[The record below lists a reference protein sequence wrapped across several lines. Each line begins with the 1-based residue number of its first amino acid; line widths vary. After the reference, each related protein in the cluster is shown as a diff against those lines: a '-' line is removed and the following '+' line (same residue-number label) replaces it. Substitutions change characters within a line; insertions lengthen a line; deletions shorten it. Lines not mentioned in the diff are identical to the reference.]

1 MDDVISLEEAQ
12 VSESAYVWTNSRNL
26 QMEWDPDAYYFDA
39 LSNRHYGKFIND
51 TWSDEG
57 NNCKIKWNPILRR
70 AEVWTTM
77 AVPLYK
83 ELGLPYNDP
92 YWYRA
97 HNGLRTL
104 AQAIQVRDYY
114 NKTNL
119 PPYDCSTNPA
129 MSTGSPGGRAER
141 DGQTGQDNSTISFT
155 TMAPNLSIIT
165 LDQDMEEARQD
176 SRRSSLVHH
185 ANPTASVSRDEHQW
199 QQDACTLSEMDYV
212 QKYYEKAILTWLPIE
227 RYQGLCTGQLLHI
240 ALLEAVAR
248 AQLRPT
254 WKGMEFLDITTLI
267 YPLDG
272 ITCSVTS
279 NRARRNIQTTEA
291 MFSLHPTPMHYNAIL
306 AIKQDM
312 KVTLIWC
319 DRLSKNGQ
327 PALDR
332 FSQFY
337 HFLKGA

>member
-1 MDDVISLEEAQ
+1 
-12 VSESAYVWTNSRNL
+12 
-26 QMEWDPDAYYFDA
+26 
-39 LSNRHYGKFIND
+39 
-51 TWSDEG
+51 
-57 NNCKIKWNPILRR
+57 
-70 AEVWTTM
+70 
-77 AVPLYK
+77 
-83 ELGLPYNDP
+83 
-92 YWYRA
+92 
-97 HNGLRTL
+97 
-104 AQAIQVRDYY
+104 
-114 NKTNL
+114 
-119 PPYDCSTNPA
+119 

-185 ANPTASVSRDEHQW
+185 ANPTASVSRDEPQW
-199 QQDACTLSEMDYV
+199 QQDAYTLSEMDYV

-254 WKGMEFLDITTLI
+254 WKGMEFMDITTLI

-291 MFSLHPTPMHYNAIL
+291 MVFLHPTPMHYNAIL
-306 AIKQDM
+306 AVKQAIPTGATVHLQSGNKYHHPDSGSPPTR
-312 KVTLIWC
+312 KRY
-319 DRLSKNGQ
+319 RLWNIH
-327 PALDR
+327 PAISSNPTRLVWN
-332 FSQFY
+332 SSWT
-337 HFLKGA
+337 